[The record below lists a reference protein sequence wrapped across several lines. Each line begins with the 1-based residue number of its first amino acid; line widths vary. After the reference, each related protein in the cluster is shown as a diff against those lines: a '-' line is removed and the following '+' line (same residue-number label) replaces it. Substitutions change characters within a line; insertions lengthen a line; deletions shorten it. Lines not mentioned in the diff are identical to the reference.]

1 MNTLLYIIGSFI
13 LFLIEIS
20 FNEYYKLINIVY
32 KNPIFKLIFLF
43 GIYLYGDNDVVFTLL
58 CAMYYIY
65 LGQNIQQKELLSR

>member
-13 LFLIEIS
+13 LFFIETN

-58 CAMYYIY
+58 CAMYYVY
-65 LGQNIQQKELLSR
+65 LGQHIQEKELSR